1 MKKGFTLVELLAV
14 IVVLGVIAL
23 ISVPQILNVV
33 EDSRKGAFKDSASG
47 LIEAA
52 ELYYTQYA
60 GQELE
65 LDLSDKNI
73 VKDLNFKGTPPDG
86 GTLYASKEGDFALQM
101 YNSKYCAYKSYSDR
115 DVEIKEGACN
125 FNNLWQISNDNYLT
139 VTTGNIAS
147 SYPKVVNGVTID
159 YDPETQIY
167 TLNGT
172 TITKSFF
179 YNEYYFPKNVPLSAT
194 YTITA
199 TYLGGTGPTSDVFAI
214 VGLDLATKVNGV
226 PQKLSTRAYTE
237 TRLLTQNYTGS
248 KTLTFPSNSAD
259 NGYCL
264 YIYFRNEN
272 LTFKDYK
279 FKVMLNTGSK
289 QDWVKNLFTTN

>member
-23 ISVPQILNVV
+23 IAVPQILNVV

-125 FNNLWQISNDNYLT
+125 FNNLWQISTENVRTHGNESFPK
-139 VTTGNIAS
+139 NIA
-147 SYPKVVNGVTID
+147 GITID
-159 YDPETQIY
+159 YDFETQIY

-172 TITKSFF
+172 TTSSFM
-179 YNEYYFPKNVPLSAT
+179 YSESYIPKTNSLEQNYTLSFVYVSGNINRGSLFST
-194 YTITA
+194 VT
-199 TYLGGTGPTSDVFAI
+199 F
-214 VGLDLATKVNGV
+214 DLVTKVNNSFNNQTTRQYMDIQLLNNNNSGTKKLKYDSNT
-226 PQKLSTRAYTE
+226 PNNGYKLSFWAS
-237 TRLLTQNYTGS
+237 G
-248 KTLTFPSNSAD
+248 A
-259 NGYCL
+259 G
-264 YIYFRNEN
+264 I
-272 LTFKDYK
+272 TFKDYK

>member
-23 ISVPQILNVV
+23 IAVPQILNVV

-115 DVEIKEGACN
+115 EVEIKDGPCN
-125 FNNLWQISNDNYLT
+125 FNNLWQISSENDS
-139 VTTGNIAS
+139 II
-147 SYPKVVNGVTID
+147 YPVVVNGVTID

-172 TITKSFF
+172 STGTFMHSQGYI
-179 YNEYYFPKNVPLSAT
+179 PKEN
-194 YTITA
+194 
-199 TYLGGTGPTSDVFAI
+199 
-214 VGLDLATKVNGV
+214 
-226 PQKLSTRAYTE
+226 KLS
-237 TRLLTQNYTGS
+237 QNYTLTRTYISGS
-248 KTLTFPSNSAD
+248 KSGGSATVTFDLAKKSNNAYVLPSTRQYIDVAILTSNNSATKT
-259 NGYCL
+259 L
-264 YIYFRNEN
+264 ASEN
-272 LTFKDYK
+272 
-279 FKVMLNTGSK
+279 
-289 QDWVKNLFTTN
+289 